1 MTKKNNNTFP
11 KQPDAASRQDTV
23 SQPPAEQTPQ
33 ASSPSVPKRRH
44 RVLIWTC
51 RLCGMILLL
60 LLIAIPVLLAVWHW
74 MLPGILT
81 ERALPEI
88 RSRFGLDDATIGI
101 RRIGWSGADFENLR
115 LTDETGGILAI
126 DSIRIDYQPFWP
138 GDEDPSAA
146 WLTVTDLTLSGL
158 ECSIA
163 VNAGEVEISGFR
175 LHKVLDAFARLGATG
190 ETNSSTAPPA
200 AGRPVAVLKKL
211 TLRNLMLKLNIDG
224 RRLAL
229 PVNAVFRSDDPAWQQ
244 LSAEIEI
251 APRGQILKWSANFD
265 RIAGTLSLHTNCD
278 NFRLDP
284 LNDLLA
290 LPGGAA
296 SGEVTATVRNLN
308 TAPAGTVEIEAT
320 FTPPENLIAGSKF
333 AAPIRLHQ
341 TLDFEYRKGEGKLAL
356 SGTGNLEPP
365 QCTFLEERIQLRSL
379 NAPTWNF
386 TLSLGKDGLLIQN
399 AEASVAKI
407 ELDAFGTRL
416 RLPEIRL
423 THVGENRF
431 QLTGSGAELTAPA
444 QNVRLENINF
454 SVPLPLTDARV
465 ADFGV
470 EHIRLAKW
478 ELGSINGNFDGTP
491 EKFTLNGDF
500 HSPLFEGARL
510 DFRGEFQPDAGG
522 GTPAFLFEA
531 DLPTYA
537 PKQPIQLGDWMPALK
552 GAECSGALTLGAAL
566 RLENGKLSSG
576 LQLFLQNGSFHW
588 ADSNIEADGIELD
601 LRIEDLF
608 TGKTPPGQQLKI
620 KRLNASNLE
629 FSDLEMK
636 FRTESLS
643 MLNIEQANLKWCGGE
658 LFLRPIV
665 IYTNQKSWSPIL
677 ECESL
682 NLAEFLRQTGVV
694 PATTRGDGVLYGK
707 LPLRISP
714 RGIFFEPA
722 YLYSRPGENNF
733 IRVAEPEKLAAGVGG
748 VALQQ
753 AQLEFAGEALRD
765 FNYNWVKVRFS
776 TEAEDLVLSL
786 QFDGKPAGPLPFA
799 YDDETGQL
807 RRDPAGRA
815 TFEGIQLNIN
825 TRIPLNL
832 LLRLNQKLQQLM
844 EKQP

>member
-1 MTKKNNNTFP
+1 MAKKNNQFP
-11 KQPDAASRQDTV
+11 QRQPAEIAPPIPETAPQPAGAAS
-23 SQPPAEQTPQ
+23 A
-33 ASSPSVPKRRH
+33 AAPKRR
-44 RVLIWTC
+44 RRLLLWIL
-51 RLCGMILLL
+51 RLCGIILIL
-60 LLIAIPVLLAVWHW
+60 LLIAIPAFLAAWHW
-74 MLPGILT
+74 MLPGLLT
-81 ERALPEI
+81 ERLFPEL
-88 RSRFGLDDATIGI
+88 RSRFGLDEMTLGI
-101 RRIGWSGADFENLR
+101 RRIGWSGADFENLQ
-115 LTDETGGILAI
+115 LTDDAGGVLAI
-126 DSIRIDYQPFWP
+126 DSIRVDYQPYRP
-138 GDEDPSAA
+138 GGADPAAA
-146 WLTVTDLTLSGL
+146 WLTITNLTLSGL
-158 ECSIA
+158 ECS
-163 VNAGEVEISGFR
+163 VKVEGGVTEISGFR
-175 LHKVLDAFARLGATG
+175 LRKVLDAFARLGAT
-190 ETNSSTAPPA
+190 EDPAPA
-200 AGRPVAVLKKL
+200 AAEPASGRPVAVLKKL
-211 TLRNLMLKLNIDG
+211 VLRNLMLKLDFEG

-229 PVNAVFRSDDPAWQQ
+229 PVNAVLSSDDPAWQQ

-251 APRGQILKWSANFD
+251 APRGQMLKWSAEFD
-265 RIAGTLSLHTNCD
+265 RVAGTLSLHTNCD

-296 SGEVTATVRNLN
+296 SGEITATIHDLN
-308 TAPAGTVEIEAT
+308 GDPAGTIEMEMA

-341 TLDFEYRKGEGKLAL
+341 TLDFEYRKTEGVLAL

-365 QCTFLEERIQLRSL
+365 QCTFLEEQIQLRSL
-379 NAPTWNF
+379 NAPAWHFALTF
-386 TLSLGKDGLLIQN
+386 GKDGLLIQN
-399 AEASVAKI
+399 AEASAALV

-423 THVGENRF
+423 AHVGENRF

-444 QNVRLENINF
+444 QNVRLENIRF

-470 EHIRLAKW
+470 EHIRLAQW
-478 ELGSINGNFDGTP
+478 ELGSINGNFDGTL
-491 EKFTLNGDF
+491 EKFTLRGDF
-500 HSPLFEGARL
+500 HSPLFTGAQL

-537 PKQPIQLGDWMPALK
+537 PKQPIQLGDWVPALK

-620 KRLNASNLE
+620 KRLNAANLE
-629 FSDLEMK
+629 FTDLEMK

-643 MLNIEQANLKWCGGE
+643 MLNIEQASLKWCGGE
-658 LFLRPIV
+658 LFLRPIT

-694 PATTRGDGVLYGK
+694 PATTRGDGVVYGK

-733 IRVAEPEKLAAGVGG
+733 IRVAEPEKLAAGIGG
-748 VALQQ
+748 AALQQ
-753 AQLEFAGEALRD
+753 TQLEFAGEALRD
-765 FNYNWVKVRFS
+765 FNYNWVKVNFN
-776 TEAEDLVLSL
+776 TESGDLVLSL

-825 TRIPLNL
+825 TRVPLNL
-832 LLRLNQKLQQLM
+832 LLNLNRKLQQLM
-844 EKQP
+844 EK

>member
-1 MTKKNNNTFP
+1 MTKKNNHSP
-11 KQPDAASRQDTV
+11 QQQPTEIAPPITAEAPPPSDAATT
-23 SQPPAEQTPQ
+23 A
-33 ASSPSVPKRRH
+33 APKRR
-44 RVLIWTC
+44 RRFLIWIL
-51 RLCGMILLL
+51 RLCGIVFLL
-60 LLIAIPVLLAVWHW
+60 LLIAIPAFLCVWYW

-81 ERALPEI
+81 EQLFPEL
-88 RSRFGLDDATIGI
+88 RSRFGLDGMTLGI
-101 RRIGWSGADFENLR
+101 RRIGWSGADFENLQ
-115 LTDETGGILAI
+115 LTDDAGGVLAI
-126 DSIRIDYQPFWP
+126 DSIRVDYQPYRP
-138 GDEDPSAA
+138 GNADPTAA
-146 WLTVTDLTLSGL
+146 WLTITDLTLSGL
-158 ECSIA
+158 ECS
-163 VNAGEVEISGFR
+163 VKVEGGVTEISGFR
-175 LHKVLDAFARLGATG
+175 LRKVLDAFARLGAT
-190 ETNSSTAPPA
+190 EDPAPA
-200 AGRPVAVLKKL
+200 AAEPASGRPVAVLKKL
-211 TLRNLMLKLNIDG
+211 VLRNLMLKLDFEG

-229 PVNAVFRSDDPAWQQ
+229 PVNAVLSSDDPAWQQ

-251 APRGQILKWSANFD
+251 APRGQMLKWNAEFD
-265 RIAGTLSLHTNCD
+265 RVAGTLSLRTRCD

-284 LNDLLA
+284 LNDLLS

-296 SGEVTATVRNLN
+296 SGEVTATIHDLN
-308 TAPAGTVEIEAT
+308 GDPAGTIEMEMA

-341 TLDFEYRKGEGKLAL
+341 TLDFEYRKAEGQLAL
-356 SGTGNLEPP
+356 AGTGNLELP
-365 QCTFLEERIQLRSL
+365 QCTFLEEQVQLRNL
-379 NAPTWNF
+379 DHPTWNF
-386 TLSLGKDGLLIQN
+386 ALTFGKDGLLIRN
-399 AEASVAKI
+399 AEGSVEKI
-407 ELDAFGTRL
+407 EIDAFGTRL
-416 RLPEIRL
+416 LLPEIRL
-423 THVGENRF
+423 THIGDNRF

-444 QNVRLENINF
+444 QNVRLENIRF

-470 EHIRLAKW
+470 EHIRLAQW

-491 EKFTLNGDF
+491 EKFTLSGDF
-500 HSPLFEGARL
+500 HSPLFAGARL

-522 GTPAFLFEA
+522 ETPAFLFEA

-537 PKQPIQLGDWMPALK
+537 PKQPIQLGDWVPALK

-576 LQLFLQNGSFHW
+576 LQLFLQDGAFRW
-588 ADSNIEADGIELD
+588 TESNVEADGIELD
-601 LRIEDLF
+601 LRVEDLF

-620 KRLNASNLE
+620 KRLNAANLE
-629 FSDLEMK
+629 FTDLEMK

-643 MLNIEQANLKWCGGE
+643 MLNIEQASLKWCGGE
-658 LFLRPIV
+658 LFLRPIT

-694 PATTRGDGVLYGK
+694 PATTRGDGVVYGK

-733 IRVAEPEKLAAGVGG
+733 IRVAEPEKLAAGIGG
-748 VALQQ
+748 AALQQ
-753 AQLEFAGEALRD
+753 TQLEFAGEALRD
-765 FNYNWVKVRFS
+765 FNYNWVKVNFN
-776 TEAEDLVLSL
+776 TESGDLVLSL

-825 TRIPLNL
+825 TRVPLNL
-832 LLRLNQKLQQLM
+832 LLNLNRRLQQLM
-844 EKQP
+844 EK